1 MTKEKLKLSPNHAN
15 TRFARCSENLAAH
28 YLTQNGWHI
37 LARNYRRRSG
47 EIDIIASKND
57 SFSTVIAFIEVKSR
71 RTPSKLPPQCAV
83 TKRKQSKIIHA
94 ALAWISKQGALR
106 AIYRFDIATIT
117 KTRNDV
123 PRIQYFPMAFCPR
136 QEFGW

>member
-1 MTKEKLKLSPNHAN
+1 MPKEKLKLSPNHAN
-15 TRFARCSENLAAH
+15 TRFAKCSENLVAY

-57 SFSTVIAFIEVKSR
+57 SPLTLIAFIEVKSR
-71 RTPSKLPPQCAV
+71 RSPSKLPPQCAV

-94 ALAWISKQGALR
+94 ALAWISKQGAPQ
-106 AIYRFDIATIT
+106 AVYRFDIATIT
-117 KTRNDV
+117 KTRNNV
-123 PRIQYFPMAFCPR
+123 PRIHYFPTAFYPR